1 MRKYLFALLVLVAL
15 GSTLTVAAVAGNG
28 SNKIDAK
35 DGLEPYQEVP
45 AVSSTATGTFEA
57 EVADDD
63 SSFDWTLS
71 YGGLEGD
78 VAQAH
83 IHFAQRSVNGAIS
96 IFLCSN
102 LGNGPAGTPLC
113 PPSPATISGTADAAD
128 MVAAAAAQGIAVGEF
143 NEILAAIRAGKAYAN
158 VHSTKFPGGEIR
170 GQLND
175 PNER

>member
-1 MRKYLFALLVLVAL
+1 MLF
-15 GSTLTVAAVAGNG
+15 
-28 SNKIDAK
+28 
-35 DGLEPYQEVP
+35 
-45 AVSSTATGTFEA
+45 
-57 EVADDD
+57 
-63 SSFDWTLS
+63 
-71 YGGLEGD
+71 
-78 VAQAH
+78 
-83 IHFAQRSVNGAIS
+83 RS
-96 IFLCSN
+96 SN

-158 VHSTKFPGGEIR
+158 VHSAKFPGGEIR